1 MRDVQISVIGAGQA
15 TEEQKRIAH
24 ELGAAI
30 AHRRW
35 VLVSGGMGGVMEAA
49 AKGAI
54 EAGGT
59 TIGILP
65 TYSKNDGNIHNSVTI
80 PTGMGHARNVIVAAS
95 GDAVISVGGTYGT
108 LSEIAIALKLGK
120 PVAAF
125 DVPSDIEGIYRPKDV
140 DDAIRF
146 VKERLH
152 I

>member
-15 TEEQKRIAH
+15 NAQQKQLAQK
-24 ELGAAI
+24 LGVAI
-30 AHRRW
+30 AHQRW

-49 AKGAI
+49 AQGAV

-65 TYSKNDGNIHNSVTI
+65 TYSKNDGNIHNSVSI

-95 GDAVISVGGTYGT
+95 GDAVIAVGGSYGT

-125 DVPSDIEGIYRPKDV
+125 DVPSDIEGIYKPNDV

-146 VKERLH
+146 VKERLQ